1 MMDFSGTA
9 ILVVGDVMLDRYLAG
24 EVARISS
31 EAPVPVVRLARS
43 WSVPGGAGNV
53 ARNLSRL
60 GADARLAALV
70 GDDAEG
76 RALREAVI
84 SEGIGDGLTISRDR
98 STTCKTRVLGQGQQ
112 LLRLDEEHVAPLS
125 ARELPP
131 LRENLARLLPG
142 CGAVIISDYDKGV
155 FRRGDDGTD
164 LCAEVTAM
172 ARDAG
177 IPVLVDPKGED
188 WSRYRGA
195 ACVTPNM
202 AEFCQACG
210 LPAGARPDAEKRRLL
225 AEELCRKFGF
235 ARLLLTRGP
244 RGMILYVPGE
254 EPQPIRAT
262 VREVVDV
269 SGAGDTVIA
278 TLAACVAGG
287 LAWHESAVVANAA
300 AGVAVGKAGTAPVSL
315 AELHEALRQGMDNPK
330 LYALPALRN
339 KLEEWRRNG
348 ERIVFT
354 NGCFDLLHPGHVSL
368 LRQAAALG
376 DRLVV
381 GLNSDASV
389 RRLKGPTRPIQN
401 EMSRALLLAA
411 LQAVD
416 AVVLFGEDT
425 PERLIHAV
433 CPDVLVKGSDY
444 RVEDVV
450 GADFV
455 RGRGGEVHL
464 VDLVDGCST
473 TGLVRRMQPA
483 RAPEDPPASSPH
495 A

>member
-24 EVARISS
+24 EVARISP
-31 EAPVPVVRLARS
+31 EAPVPVVRLARR

-60 GADARLAALV
+60 GVDARLAGLV

-76 RALREAVI
+76 RALREAV
-84 SEGIGDGLTISRDR
+84 SGEGIGDGLTVSRDR
-98 STTCKTRVLGQGQQ
+98 STTSKTRVLGQGQQ
-112 LLRLDEEHVAPLS
+112 LLRLDEERVAPLS

-131 LRENLARLLPG
+131 LRESIARLLPG

-155 FRRGDDGTD
+155 FRRGEDGTD

-172 ARDAG
+172 ARDMG

-202 AEFCQACG
+202 AEFRQVCG
-210 LPAGARPDAEKRRLL
+210 LPPGARPDAGKRRAL

-244 RGMILYVPGE
+244 RGMILYIPGE
-254 EPQPIRAT
+254 EPQCIRAA
-262 VREVVDV
+262 VREVADV

-278 TLAACVAGG
+278 ALAACVAGG

-315 AELHEALRQGMDNPK
+315 AELNEALRQGMDNPK
-330 LYALPALRN
+330 LYALPALRD

-381 GLNSDASV
+381 GLNADASV
-389 RRLKGPTRPIQN
+389 RRLKGPARPIQN

-411 LQAVD
+411 FQAVD

-444 RVEDVV
+444 RVENVV

-455 RGRGGEVHL
+455 LGRGGEVHL

-483 RAPEDPPASSPH
+483 RAPQDASAAPPH
-495 A
+495 E

>member
-9 ILVVGDVMLDRYLAG
+9 ILVIGDVMLDRYLAG
-24 EVARISS
+24 EVARISP
-31 EAPVPVVRLARS
+31 EAPVPVVRLARR

-60 GADARLAALV
+60 GVDARLAGLV

-76 RALREAVI
+76 RALRDAVI
-84 SEGIGDGLTISRDR
+84 AEGIGDGLTVSRGR
-98 STTCKTRVLGQGQQ
+98 ATTSKTRVLGQGQQ
-112 LLRLDEEHVAPLS
+112 LLRLDEERVAPLS
-125 ARELPP
+125 GEELPP
-131 LRENLARLLPG
+131 LREHIERLLPG

-155 FRRGDDGTD
+155 FRRGEDGTD
-164 LCAEVTAM
+164 LCAEVMDM
-172 ARDAG
+172 ARGAG

-202 AEFCQACG
+202 AEFRQACG
-210 LPAGARPDAEKRRLL
+210 LPPGAHPDAGKRRAL
-225 AEELCRKFGF
+225 AERLCRQFGF
-235 ARLLLTRGP
+235 ARLLLTRGAK
-244 RGMILYVPGE
+244 GMILYVPGE
-254 EPQPIRAT
+254 EPQRIRAA
-262 VREVVDV
+262 VREVADV

-278 TLAACVAGG
+278 ALAACIAGG
-287 LAWHESAVVANAA
+287 LAWPESAAVANAA

-315 AELHEALRQGMDNPK
+315 AELNGALRQGMDNPK
-330 LYALPALRN
+330 LYALPALRD
-339 KLEEWRRNG
+339 KLEEWRRAG

-381 GLNSDASV
+381 GLNADASV

-411 LQAVD
+411 LQDVD

-425 PERLIHAV
+425 PERLVHAV

-444 RVEDVV
+444 RVENVV

-455 RGRGGEVHL
+455 LARGGEVHL

-483 RAPEDPPASSPH
+483 PSPH
-495 A
+495 E